1 MGFTR
6 QEYWRWLPCP
16 PPGDLPDPG
25 IEPAS
30 LKSPT
35 LAGGFFWEAHIS
47 PYMHPI
53 DCFSGEPWLLY
64 IVSNNSSEL
73 PFKCSYKF
81 MAPVASAPLKHIS
94 AVVLCV
100 LLSLWIWDL
109 SLPLDC
115 ICLLA
120 PGKFFDFQVVWL
132 FSCDKSKSDIQVCR
146 MLDLKLKSSAN

>member
-1 MGFTR
+1 
-6 QEYWRWLPCP
+6 
-16 PPGDLPDPG
+16 
-25 IEPAS
+25 
-30 LKSPT
+30 
-35 LAGGFFWEAHIS
+35 
-47 PYMHPI
+47 
-53 DCFSGEPWLLY
+53 
-64 IVSNNSSEL
+64 
-73 PFKCSYKF
+73 

-109 SLPLDC
+109 GLPLDC